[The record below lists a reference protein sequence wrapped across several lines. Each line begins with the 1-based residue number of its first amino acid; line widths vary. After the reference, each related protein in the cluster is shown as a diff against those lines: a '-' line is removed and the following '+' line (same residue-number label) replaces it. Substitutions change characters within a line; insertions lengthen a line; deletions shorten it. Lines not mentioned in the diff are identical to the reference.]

1 MQLHVIETGKFKLDG
16 GAMFGVVP
24 RQLWS
29 KLNPPDENNMCTW
42 SMRCLL
48 IEKNNR
54 LILIDTGMGNKQDEK
69 FRSHFQPHGEDNLQ
83 ASIRQKGYRPEDITD
98 VLITHFHFD
107 HVGGAVSKDKN
118 GNYVPT
124 FPNATYWTN
133 ADHYEW
139 ALRPNFREKASFLP
153 ENFVPL
159 KDRGVLQFIDV
170 EQDIAWIEGIRLKF
184 MYGHTEAM
192 MVPVIPLDN
201 GKNLAYMADLLP
213 STGHIRMP
221 YVMSYDIRPLQT
233 LTEKEAFFEK
243 AISEDY
249 YMFLEHDPVNEVC
262 RIHKNEK
269 GRFELAETYLLSDLS
284 EWSD

>member
-1 MQLHVIETGKFKLDG
+1 MNLYSIETGKFKLDG

-48 IEKNNR
+48 IEKNNK
-54 LILIDTGMGNKQDEK
+54 LILIDTGMGNKQDDK
-69 FRSHFQPHGEDNLQ
+69 FRSHFQPHGENDLI
-83 ASIRQKGYRPEDITD
+83 ASIKSKGFEPGDVTD

-107 HVGGAVSKDKN
+107 HVGGAVSRNQN
-118 GNYVPT
+118 GDLIPT
-124 FPNATYWTN
+124 FPNAVYWTTS
-133 ADHYEW
+133 DHYNW
-139 ALRPNFREKASFLP
+139 ALQPNFREKASFLK

-159 KDRGVLQFIDV
+159 KEKGVLQFVDV
-170 EQDIAWIEGIRLKF
+170 QQNLEWIEGINLNF

-192 MVPVIPLDN
+192 IVPVIPLEN
-201 GKNLAYMADLLP
+201 GEKVAYMADLLP

-233 LTEKEAFFEK
+233 LKEKELFFES
-243 AISEDY
+243 AITDDY
-249 YMFLEHDPVNEVC
+249 YLYLEHDPVNELC
-262 RIHKNEK
+262 KIRKNEK
-269 GRFELAETYLLSDLS
+269 GRFELENTYTLNEILK
-284 EWSD
+284 